1 VTVAFHDPIRMKH
14 HQNLVA
20 TLAGLGLASASAL
33 AGPPAG
39 YRDSAAIAKALADAA
54 TAATGRPVAVS
65 SIGRS
70 AGGRDLPLVTIGT
83 PAPGRP
89 AVLVVAGLDGSHLI
103 GSEIAAELVA
113 KLVADEKLPADAVI
127 YLVPRLNPDAA
138 DATLASPL
146 VQSSTTV
153 PVDDD
158 RDGTADED
166 GPRDLNGDG
175 AITQMRIADPKPPL
189 VATHVADPAE
199 PRLLRVADP
208 LKGETP
214 MYAVLVEGV
223 DADLDGRIAEDG
235 PGGTTLDR
243 NFPHR
248 WPEFAADAGR
258 FPLSAP
264 ESLAF
269 ATFVRDRRDIAAAI
283 VLGRHDNSVN
293 FPDTRDMDST
303 GRTPMVFLGD
313 DQPFHRDLATLAKD
327 TTGQARAAG
336 LDHAGSCW
344 LWLNDHRGIPTV
356 ALTAWGRPDPSK
368 PAEAP
373 KEGDAKEGE
382 PKAGESDPPKPAEPS
397 PSASPPPEASPPA
410 PGGDASAARGGG
422 RRGGR
427 GGFGPGGGPGG
438 GRPGAAPAASAAKP
452 VVDEELLRWL
462 EVNDRDRNGEL
473 FVPWQEIDHLQ
484 TPSLGSKVEVG
495 GFRTLLQVNP
505 PHGEIDGLAAKQA
518 ALVRELVLRLPRL
531 TVETATVTPLA
542 DGLYRVELPVRNAG
556 RMPTATN
563 MGRITQKV
571 DPVLVQVSVPVEQV
585 IGGDRIVRIDRID
598 AGERQVIGWIVR
610 AVQDEPL
617 EVTVTGPAGFRHSQ
631 RFVNGQPAAAEGASR

>member
-1 VTVAFHDPIRMKH
+1 MKQH
-14 HQNLVA
+14 LILVA
-20 TLAGLGLASASAL
+20 TLAGLGLASAPVL

-39 YRDSAAIAKALADAA
+39 YRDSAAIAKVVADAA
-54 TAATGRPVAVS
+54 AAATGRPVAVS

-83 PAPGRP
+83 PAAGKP
-89 AVLVVAGLDGSHLI
+89 AVLVVAGLDGSHLV

-127 YLVPRLNPDAA
+127 YILPRMNPDAA

-146 VQSSTTV
+146 VQSSTPL

-189 VATHVADPAE
+189 VATHVADAAE
-199 PRLLRVADP
+199 PRLLRAADP

-258 FPLSAP
+258 YQLSAT
-264 ESLAF
+264 ESLAL
-269 ATFVRDRRDIAAAI
+269 ASFVRDRRDLAAAI
-283 VLGRHDNSVN
+283 VLGRHDNAVN
-293 FPDTRDMDST
+293 FPDTRDMDAT
-303 GRTPMVFLGD
+303 GRSPMVFLGD
-313 DQPFHRDLATLAKD
+313 DQPFHRELATLAKD
-327 TTGQARAAG
+327 TTGQARAAS
-336 LDHAGSCW
+336 LDHAGSFW

-368 PAEAP
+368 PPEAP
-373 KEGDAKEGE
+373 KDGDAKEGE
-382 PKAGESDPPKPAEPS
+382 PKAGEPDPAKPAES
-397 PSASPPPEASPPA
+397 SSPPPEASPPA
-410 PGGDASAARGGG
+410 AGGDAPAARGGG

-438 GRPGAAPAASAAKP
+438 GRPGAAPAAPAAKP

-462 EVNDRDRNGEL
+462 EVSDRDRNGEL

-484 TPSLGSKVEVG
+484 KSSLGSKVEVG

-505 PHGEIDGLAAKQA
+505 PHGEIDGLAAKHA
-518 ALVRELVLRLPRL
+518 ALVRELAVRLPRL
-531 TVETATVTPLA
+531 EVGPATVTPLA

-571 DPVLVQVSVPVEQV
+571 DPVLVQVSIPVEQ
-585 IGGDRIVRIDRID
+585 ILGGDRVVRVDRMD

-610 AVQDEPL
+610 AVQDEPV
-617 EVTVTGPAGFRHSQ
+617 EITVTGPAGFRHVQ

>member
-1 VTVAFHDPIRMKH
+1 MKQH
-14 HQNLVA
+14 LNLIA
-20 TLAGLGLASASAL
+20 TLAGLGLASAPVL

-39 YRDSAAIAKALADAA
+39 YRDSAAIAKAVADAA
-54 TAATGRPVAVS
+54 AAATGRPVAVS

-83 PAPGRP
+83 PAAGKP
-89 AVLVVAGLDGSHLI
+89 AVLVVAGLDGSHLV

-127 YLVPRLNPDAA
+127 YILPRMNPDAA

-146 VQSSTTV
+146 VQSSTPL

-189 VATHVADPAE
+189 VATHVADAAE
-199 PRLLRVADP
+199 PRLLRAADP

-258 FPLSAP
+258 YQLSAT
-264 ESLAF
+264 ESLAL
-269 ATFVRDRRDIAAAI
+269 ANFVRDRRDLAAAI
-283 VLGRHDNSVN
+283 VLGRHDNAVN

-313 DQPFHRDLATLAKD
+313 DQPFHRELATLAKD
-327 TTGQARAAG
+327 TTGQARAAS
-336 LDHAGSCW
+336 LDHAGSFW

-368 PAEAP
+368 PPEAP
-373 KEGDAKEGE
+373 KDGDAKEGE
-382 PKAGESDPPKPAEPS
+382 PKAGEPDPAKPAES
-397 PSASPPPEASPPA
+397 SSPPPEASPPA
-410 PGGDASAARGGG
+410 AGGDAPAARGGG

-438 GRPGAAPAASAAKP
+438 GRPGAAPAAPAAKP

-484 TPSLGSKVEVG
+484 KSSLGSKVEVG

-505 PHGEIDGLAAKQA
+505 PHGEIDGLAAKHA
-518 ALVRELVLRLPRL
+518 ALVRELAVRLPRL
-531 TVETATVTPLA
+531 EVGPATVTPLA

-571 DPVLVQVSVPVEQV
+571 DPVLVQVSVPVEQ
-585 IGGDRIVRIDRID
+585 ILGGDRVVRVDRMD

-610 AVQDEPL
+610 AVQDEPV
-617 EVTVTGPAGFRHSQ
+617 EITVTGPAGFRHVQ
-631 RFVNGQPAAAEGASR
+631 RFVNGQPAAAEGASL

>member
-1 VTVAFHDPIRMKH
+1 
-14 HQNLVA
+14 
-20 TLAGLGLASASAL
+20 
-33 AGPPAG
+33 
-39 YRDSAAIAKALADAA
+39 
-54 TAATGRPVAVS
+54 
-65 SIGRS
+65 
-70 AGGRDLPLVTIGT
+70 
-83 PAPGRP
+83 
-89 AVLVVAGLDGSHLI
+89 
-103 GSEIAAELVA
+103 
-113 KLVADEKLPADAVI
+113 
-127 YLVPRLNPDAA
+127 
-138 DATLASPL
+138 
-146 VQSSTTV
+146 
-153 PVDDD
+153 
-158 RDGTADED
+158 
-166 GPRDLNGDG
+166 
-175 AITQMRIADPKPPL
+175 
-189 VATHVADPAE
+189 
-199 PRLLRVADP
+199 
-208 LKGETP
+208 
-214 MYAVLVEGV
+214 
-223 DADLDGRIAEDG
+223 
-235 PGGTTLDR
+235 
-243 NFPHR
+243 
-248 WPEFAADAGR
+248 
-258 FPLSAP
+258 
-264 ESLAF
+264 
-269 ATFVRDRRDIAAAI
+269 
-283 VLGRHDNSVN
+283 
-293 FPDTRDMDST
+293 
-303 GRTPMVFLGD
+303 
-313 DQPFHRDLATLAKD
+313 
-327 TTGQARAAG
+327 
-336 LDHAGSCW
+336 
-344 LWLNDHRGIPTV
+344 
-356 ALTAWGRPDPSK
+356 LTAWGRPDPSK
-368 PAEAP
+368 PPEAP
-373 KEGDAKEGE
+373 KDGDAKDGE
-382 PKAGESDPPKPAEPS
+382 PDSPKPSEPS
-397 PSASPPPEASPPA
+397 PSPSTSSPPEASA
-410 PGGDASAARGGG
+410 AAAGGEASAARGGG

-556 RMPTATN
+556 RMPTATS